1 MSSKKDLTNS
11 QKEQLREYLNITST
25 FSKFDDDYTINDFYQ
40 EYNLDKEKFY
50 NMQELAIRYLK
61 KKYILDVSFDEI
73 NQN

>member
-50 NMQELAIRYLK
+50 NMQELAIKYLK